1 MSNNKSSL
9 QSEIGLI
16 EKFLRDYRINAS
28 VNKSASFVA
37 GRSFAVLGLAL
48 GGGVRITTI
57 ENRMGELSELISAY
71 RGRPTPVRLRK
82 LPLSIEIP
90 HSALEPLFPTW
101 ASLDLPA
108 HTLLLGK
115 SYGYGGASDETI
127 SLVDSPHL
135 LVAGT
140 TGSGKSRLLE
150 LLIYSLALNTS
161 PADLRMVFVDMK
173 NEDLVQFRALPHC
186 EALALSLPD
195 AVQAVCDVW
204 HAKEQRVKSGQGKYQ
219 RLVLIIDELAEL
231 SRSAEIMGWLAS
243 ILAIG
248 RSKNINVI
256 AATQKPT
263 AKVVGSVAKANFT
276 TRLVGKV
283 LGANDAEVAAG
294 MPGTGAHL
302 LPGKGSFLHIRG
314 DQQQRFQSYLLDD
327 AADLAHLR
335 TEQGGVKLSEV
346 QQVIR
351 DRWVEQLPLP
361 LAETKE
367 VKGQ

>member
-1 MSNNKSSL
+1 MNTNNKSSL
-9 QSEIGLI
+9 QAEIGLI
-16 EKFLRDYRINAS
+16 EKFLRDYKINAG
-28 VNKSASFVA
+28 VNKGASFVA

-48 GGGVRITTI
+48 GGGVRIATI

-90 HSALEPLFPTW
+90 HPALEPLFPTW
-101 ASLDLPA
+101 SSLDLPA
-108 HTLLLGK
+108 HTALLGK
-115 SYGYGGASDETI
+115 SYGYDGERDETV
-127 SLVDSPHL
+127 SLLDSPHL

-161 PADLRMVFVDMK
+161 PADLRFVFVDMK
-173 NEDLVQFRALPHC
+173 NEDLVQFAGLPHC
-186 EALALSLPD
+186 EALALSLPE
-195 AVQAVCDVW
+195 AVEAICSVW
-204 HAKEQRVKSGQGKYQ
+204 GEKEKRVKSGQGKYR
-219 RLVLIIDELAEL
+219 RLMLVIDELAEL
-231 SRSAEIMGWLAS
+231 SRSSEIMGWLAS

-256 AATQKPT
+256 AA
-263 AKVVGSVAKANFT
+263 

-302 LPGKGSFLHIRG
+302 LPGKGSFLNVRG
-314 DQQQRFQSYLLDD
+314 DQQQRFQAYLLDD
-327 AADLAHLR
+327 DAGLERPRA
-335 TEQGGVKLSEV
+335 EQGGVRLAEV
-346 QQVIR
+346 QQRIR
-351 DRWVEQLPLP
+351 DRWVAQLPL
-361 LAETKE
+361 LTEA
-367 VKGQ
+367 QS

>member
-9 QSEIGLI
+9 QAEIGLI
-16 EKFLRDYRINAS
+16 EKFLRDYKINAS
-28 VNKSASFVA
+28 VNKSSSFVA

-48 GGGVRITTI
+48 GGGVRIATI

-90 HSALEPLFPTW
+90 HPALEPLFPTW
-101 ASLDLPA
+101 SSLDLPA
-108 HTLLLGK
+108 HSLLLGK
-115 SYGYGGASDETI
+115 SYGYDGERDETI
-127 SLVDSPHL
+127 SLLDSPHL

-140 TGSGKSRLLE
+140 AGSGKSRLLE

-173 NEDLVQFRALPHC
+173 NEDLVQFKDLLHC
-186 EALALSLPD
+186 EALALSLPEAVD
-195 AVQAVCDVW
+195 AICGVW
-204 HAKEQRVKSGQGKYQ
+204 SEKEKRVKGGQGKYR
-219 RLVLIIDELAEL
+219 RLVLVIDELAEL
-231 SRSAEIMGWLAS
+231 SRSSEIMGWLAS
-243 ILAIG
+243 VLAIG

-302 LPGKGSFLHIRG
+302 LPGKGSFLNVRG
-314 DQQQRFQSYLLDD
+314 DQQQRFQAYLLDD
-327 AADLAHLR
+327 DAGLERLR
-335 TEQGGVKLSEV
+335 TEQGGVRLADV
-346 QQVIR
+346 QQIIR
-351 DRWVEQLPLP
+351 NRWVAQLPLA
-361 LAETKE
+361 LAHEGE
-367 VKGQ
+367 IHE